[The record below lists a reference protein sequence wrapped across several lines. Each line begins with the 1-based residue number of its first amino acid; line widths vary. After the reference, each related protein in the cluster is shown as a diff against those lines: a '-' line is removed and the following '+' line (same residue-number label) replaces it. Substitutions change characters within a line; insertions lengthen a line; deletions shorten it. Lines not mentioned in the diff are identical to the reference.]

1 MSKSEPKY
9 VDTTSIKYVDKI
21 PMGSI
26 LVSGFTA
33 DLQLTVSPYVK
44 PTTTIFEGLNAR
56 RVHYL
61 KCCGAVV
68 LGRVRDV
75 IELQGL
81 QFPVYSY
88 GISKCSSIFLI

>member
-9 VDTTSIKYVDKI
+9 VDTTSIQYVDKI
-21 PMGSI
+21 PKGSI

-33 DLQLTVSPYVK
+33 NLQLTVSSYVK
-44 PTTTIFEGLNAR
+44 PTTAIFGGLNAR
-56 RVHYL
+56 RAHYL
-61 KCCGAVV
+61 KGCGTVV
-68 LGRVRDV
+68 LDRVRDV

-88 GISKCSSIFLI
+88 GMSTCSSIFFF